1 MTAPTAVHAPTGLV
15 HRPGTSD
22 EYVIGERRQYLRL
35 SPAPG
40 DLLLD
45 VGGNIGAVAWAF
57 ASEGCPV
64 VTVEPEPDN
73 FRLLRTN
80 TQPCGTLVTALR
92 AAVVE
97 DDAPHVTLYLNQGTN
112 CGAHSLMVQRGRVP
126 LQVPAVP
133 LRRLLDT
140 YRPTLL
146 KIDIEGGE
154 YQLAPTLA
162 ALPAQVRGIAM
173 ELHLTRKAWRG
184 HEAPRLV
191 AALEAQGFT
200 AMKLPHIGAKNWHT
214 VGVWLREAA

>member
-1 MTAPTAVHAPTGLV
+1 MTAPTATHADTGLT

-22 EYVIGERRQYLRL
+22 EYVIGERGQYLRL
-35 SPAPG
+35 GPTTG

-57 ASEGCPV
+57 ASAGCPV

-73 FRLLRTN
+73 YRLLRAN
-80 TQPCGTLVTALR
+80 TKALGALVTPLR
-92 AAVVE
+92 AAVVD
-97 DDAPHVTLYLNQGTN
+97 DDAPHATLYLNQGTN

-162 ALPAQVRGIAM
+162 ALPPQVRGIAM
-173 ELHLTRKAWRG
+173 ELHLNRKAWRAQA
-184 HEAPRLV
+184 APRLM
-191 AALEAQGFT
+191 AALEMQGFT
-200 AMKLPHIGAKNWHT
+200 AMKVPHIGPKNWHT
-214 VGVWLREAA
+214 VGVWLRGTP